1 MKKKLPLLLLLSI
14 LYWGCES
21 AKETAPVASATS
33 NSHNNIRNYLT
44 NVAGDIS
51 SSSLEGIT
59 GDSWNEMRKHRHD
72 QFVEM
77 LSLSDMPLTEP
88 RTAPKVTVTG
98 TIQMDGYR
106 IEKLYYESLPGLYVA
121 ANLYIPDQ
129 ITSPTAA
136 IMYVCGH
143 TRTQKV
149 SYQTHPHKFAKL
161 GFVCLIP
168 ETIQYGE
175 VQGEHWGCYANGWF
189 NWYSKGYTPAGVE
202 VWNAIRGLDLLAA
215 MPEVDAE
222 KLGTTGISGGGA
234 ISWFLGAVDP
244 RVKAVAPVCGI
255 STVDAHITTRTVDGH
270 CDCMACINT
279 YGWDTKD
286 IGALIAPRPLLIAQ
300 ADRDGLNQIESVRE
314 IFQDLKS
321 FYQQLGSSRQCEF
334 YRNSWRTFLSSKQQ
348 RAHFFFFYET
358 PERH

>member
-1 MKKKLPLLLLLSI
+1 MKKRLPLSLLFISL
-14 LYWGCES
+14 LYWGCETTQD
-21 AKETAPVASATS
+21 TAPEVSASFGTP
-33 NSHNNIRNYLT
+33 NNIRNYLT
-44 NVAGDIS
+44 SVAGDIS
-51 SSSLEGIT
+51 NHSLKGIS
-59 GDSWNEMRKHRHD
+59 GNSWDALRKQRHD

-77 LSLSDMPLTEP
+77 LSLSDMPLTESRP
-88 RTAPKVTVTG
+88 APKVTVTG

-129 ITSPTAA
+129 ITSATAA

-175 VQGEHWGCYANGWF
+175 VEGEHWGCYANGWF

-222 KLGTTGISGGGA
+222 KMGTTGISGGGA

-255 STVDAHITTRTVDGH
+255 STVHAHINTRTVDGH
-270 CDCMACINT
+270 CD
-279 YGWDTKD
+279 
-286 IGALIAPRPLLIAQ
+286 
-300 ADRDGLNQIESVRE
+300 
-314 IFQDLKS
+314 
-321 FYQQLGSSRQCEF
+321 
-334 YRNSWRTFLSSKQQ
+334 
-348 RAHFFFFYET
+348 
-358 PERH
+358 